1 MNWQLYFSGRLF
13 SPYLL
18 QNCYRMQLEPVLQ
31 LRMHSLFMC
40 LWWMGIM
47 DLKHS
52 EEDGIVSLIH
62 PLWWL
67 YWKGPLTV
75 FIARRP
81 HNGTTRDLLL
91 SYQTLR
97 LTKTRGRIHNY
108 SLFWASIPRAFI
120 SVKMSLL
127 VAEVF
132 PISFVSSLTW
142 LLKPSHIY
150 EWPRPLIEQPKRIV
164 RCFAALPRHSIRRRS
179 PLNIEPI
186 CLGYLSGLWLP
197 ITQE

>member
-1 MNWQLYFSGRLF
+1 
-13 SPYLL
+13 
-18 QNCYRMQLEPVLQ
+18 
-31 LRMHSLFMC
+31 MC

-47 DLKHS
+47 DLKHN

-67 YWKGPLTV
+67 HWNGPLTV

-81 HNGTTRDLLL
+81 HNDTTRDPLL

-97 LTKTRGRIHNY
+97 LTKTRGRINNY
-108 SLFWASIPRAFI
+108 SLFRASIPRAFI
-120 SVKMSLL
+120 SVKISLL

-132 PISFVSSLTW
+132 PIAFVSSLTW

-150 EWPRPLIEQPKRIV
+150 EWSRPIIEQPKRIV
-164 RCFAALPRHSIRRRS
+164 RCFVALPRHLIHRRS
-179 PLNIEPI
+179 PLNIKPR

-197 ITQE
+197 ITLEGCLKYTVAKVFAIVRKKCEG